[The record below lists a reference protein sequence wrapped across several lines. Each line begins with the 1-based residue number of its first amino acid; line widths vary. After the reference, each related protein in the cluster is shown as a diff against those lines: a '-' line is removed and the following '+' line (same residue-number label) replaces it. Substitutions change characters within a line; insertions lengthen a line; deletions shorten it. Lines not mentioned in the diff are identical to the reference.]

1 MCRVLT
7 KTDMFFLS
15 YADQK
20 KTQFKTVNSFLLLYI
35 KLRFNFCAHIFQPFP
50 GTFADILR
58 WYWNLKAFWKWK
70 LVCLLCRG
78 SLQSSIFM
86 EQSIVFFMHSFI
98 HCISV
103 WVGSTWFD
111 PLSRLGGVL
120 WGRLLPPSLPSP
132 LPCPGRGTRDLKGLS
147 TEAPPPRSRGS
158 HHGMVETVPPLD
170 PRVFPLSLPVW
181 PACMHAPQCL
191 CLSSALRTTSCP
203 LTAWNKGCCG
213 SLQHQRWWWCVVL
226 QNALWMIRRL
236 RANPV
241 KWRWN
246 ASSPVCLLLLAL
258 KSKAHPFT

>member
-20 KTQFKTVNSFLLLYI
+20 KHNLKQWIPFSYYI
-35 KLRFNFCAHIFQPFP
+35 LNWDLIFALIFSSLSQ
-50 GTFADILR
+50 GHS
-58 WYWNLKAFWKWK
+58 YWNLKAFWKWK

-86 EQSIVFFMHSFI
+86 EQSIVFFVHSFI

-258 KSKAHPFT
+258 ISKARPFT